1 MVRKLYQG
9 SLNGSRKGESGMNDK
24 ERLEL
29 IKKSV
34 QNLLS
39 LADSEGIGEVDITEV
54 YEDMSWLIEKAEK
67 VEQSQQEIEQLNNL
81 VKIKESHE
89 QQANNMVHLLEQ
101 QLKQAQA
108 KIDRYKNTITETLEL
123 LKHGGPGTRSKVQF
137 KLEQVCNEL
146 EGDTQ

>member
-1 MVRKLYQG
+1 
-9 SLNGSRKGESGMNDK
+9 MNDK

-67 VEQSQQEIEQLNNL
+67 EEYWRKQHRKRADELEDAYF
-81 VKIKESHE
+81 KI
-89 QQANNMVHLLEQ
+89 QLLENKLQ
-101 QLKQAQA
+101 QAQA
-108 KIDRYKNTITETLEL
+108 KIEHHEKEL
-123 LKHGGPGTRSKVQF
+123 KSIEQNSFEVFGAARIAKHA
-137 KLEQVCNEL
+137 L
-146 EGDTQ
+146 EGGT